1 MDDSEDVTEDIRK
14 IRWHQ
19 EAIDKNIELL
29 TRAHRKEILEEIMGF
44 FGNVP
49 RKKKAINR
57 ARIFLAIDGNRTVSD
72 LADYLNLA
80 ISYISQEITKLKEMS
95 LIEVKRVS
103 KQGIV
108 YKKTRANSILRIS
121 AKLKKD
127 FGIIED
133 QKTTSSRD
141 SERR

>member
-1 MDDSEDVTEDIRK
+1 MVGNEDMAEDVKR

-29 TRAHRKEILEEIMGF
+29 TRAHKKEILDEIMEF

-49 RKKKAINR
+49 KKKKAVNR
-57 ARIFLAIDGNRTVSD
+57 ARIFLAIDGKRTVSD
-72 LADYLNLA
+72 LASYLNLP

-95 LIEVKRVS
+95 LIEVKSGS
-103 KQGIV
+103 KEGIV

-121 AKLKKD
+121 AKLMKD
-127 FGIIED
+127 FGITEA
-133 QKTTSSRD
+133 
-141 SERR
+141 

>member
-1 MDDSEDVTEDIRK
+1 MVDSEDVAEDIRK

-19 EAIDKNIELL
+19 ETIDKNIELL
-29 TRAHRKEILEEIMGF
+29 TRAHRKEILEEIMNF

-57 ARIFLAIDGNRTVSD
+57 ARIYLAIDGNRTVSD
-72 LADYLNLA
+72 LANYLNLA
-80 ISYISQEITKLKEMS
+80 ISYISQEITKLKGMS

-103 KQGIV
+103 KEGIV

-121 AKLKKD
+121 VKLRKD
-127 FGIIED
+127 FGL
-133 QKTTSSRD
+133 
-141 SERR
+141 

>member
-1 MDDSEDVTEDIRK
+1 MVDSEDAAEDIRK

-29 TRAHRKEILEEIMGF
+29 TRAHRKEILEEIMNF
-44 FGNVP
+44 FGNVH

-57 ARIFLAIDGNRTVSD
+57 SRIFIAIDGKRTVSD
-72 LADYLNLA
+72 LATYLSLP
-80 ISYISQEITKLKEMS
+80 ISYISQEITKLKGMS
-95 LIEVKRVS
+95 LIEVKKVS
-103 KQGIV
+103 KKGIV

-127 FGIIED
+127 FGITED
-133 QKTTSSRD
+133 TKAQNQD
-141 SERR
+141 E

>member
-1 MDDSEDVTEDIRK
+1 MVDSEDAAEDIRK

-29 TRAHRKEILEEIMGF
+29 TRAHKKEILEEIMNF
-44 FGNVP
+44 FGNVH

-57 ARIFLAIDGNRTVSD
+57 ARIFIAIDGKRTVSD
-72 LADYLNLA
+72 LATYLSLP
-80 ISYISQEITKLKEMS
+80 ISYISQEITKLKGMS
-95 LIEVKRVS
+95 LIELKKVS
-103 KQGIV
+103 KKGIV

-127 FGIIED
+127 FGITED
-133 QKTTSSRD
+133 TKAQNQD
-141 SERR
+141 E

>member
-1 MDDSEDVTEDIRK
+1 MVDSEDVAEDIRK

-29 TRAHRKEILEEIMGF
+29 TRAHRKEILEEIMIF

-57 ARIFLAIDGNRTVSD
+57 ARIFIAIDGKRTVSD
-72 LADYLNLA
+72 LATYLNLP
-80 ISYISQEITKLKEMS
+80 ISYISQEITKLKGMS
-95 LIEVKRVS
+95 LIEVKKVS
-103 KQGIV
+103 KKGIV

-127 FGIIED
+127 LGITED
-133 QKTTSSRD
+133 TKAQNQD
-141 SERR
+141 E

>member
-1 MDDSEDVTEDIRK
+1 MADSEDVAEDIRK

-29 TRAHRKEILEEIMGF
+29 TRAHRKGILEEIMNF

-57 ARIFLAIDGNRTVSD
+57 ARIFLAIDGNKTVSD

-80 ISYISQEITKLKEMS
+80 ISYISQEITKLKGMS

-103 KQGIV
+103 KKGIV

-141 SERR
+141 SE

>member
-1 MDDSEDVTEDIRK
+1 MVDSEDAAEDIRK

-29 TRAHRKEILEEIMGF
+29 TRAHKKEILEEIMNF
-44 FGNVP
+44 FGNVH

-57 ARIFLAIDGNRTVSD
+57 ARIFIAIDGKRTVSD
-72 LADYLNLA
+72 LATYLSLP
-80 ISYISQEITKLKEMS
+80 ISYISQEITKLKGMS
-95 LIEVKRVS
+95 LIEVKKVS
-103 KQGIV
+103 KKGIV

-127 FGIIED
+127 FGITED
-133 QKTTSSRD
+133 TKAQNQD
-141 SERR
+141 E